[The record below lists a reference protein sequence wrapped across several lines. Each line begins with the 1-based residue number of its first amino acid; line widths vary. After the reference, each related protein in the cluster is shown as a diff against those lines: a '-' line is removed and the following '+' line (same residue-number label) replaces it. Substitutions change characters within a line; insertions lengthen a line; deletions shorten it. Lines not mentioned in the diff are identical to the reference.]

1 MTQER
6 IKLRAVHFPAP
17 MHVHGRPYNQ
27 LPGVQTGRS
36 HLQNIELAF
45 LPEMEVIEV
54 ICSNKP
60 KLWIARD
67 QVFSME
73 PEQDM
78 PAVATAGPV
87 AHSDVPEPA
96 PVAPEPVKVPE
107 GARDSLS
114 APLPDLRPP
123 PKNRV
128 PTLLSNGPSKD
139 VKMEQD
145 KPTLSDKLDGKL
157 KKRGR
162 PKKVKE

>member
-1 MTQER
+1 
-6 IKLRAVHFPAP
+6 
-17 MHVHGRPYNQ
+17 
-27 LPGVQTGRS
+27 
-36 HLQNIELAF
+36 
-45 LPEMEVIEV
+45 MEVIEV
-54 ICSNKP
+54 TCSNKP

-123 PKNRV
+123 PKEYGQLGKAVR
-128 PTLLSNGPSKD
+128 PSLD
-139 VKMEQD
+139 E

>member
-1 MTQER
+1 
-6 IKLRAVHFPAP
+6 
-17 MHVHGRPYNQ
+17 
-27 LPGVQTGRS
+27 
-36 HLQNIELAF
+36 LQDIQLAF

-54 ICSNKP
+54 TCSNKP

-123 PKNRV
+123 PKAD
-128 PTLLSNGPSKD
+128 SKAMWPKD
-139 VKMEQD
+139 APLYKEE
-145 KPTLSDKLDGKL
+145 KPKLSDKLDSKL